1 MERPHLVPRDRVRV
15 EFRLPPA
22 VAETAYR
29 CARQWNVSLSE
40 AGARLIESGYEKHA
54 AATKSPELQRD
65 SAEPNPSGSPAQVT
79 ASTERA
85 VSSPQMK

>member
-1 MERPHLVPRDRVRV
+1 MTERPHLVPRDRVRV

-29 CARQWNVSLSE
+29 CAREWNVSLSE

-54 AATKSPELQRD
+54 SATKSSERRRD
-65 SAEPNPSGSPAQVT
+65 SDEPIPAGPQAQVT
-79 ASTERA
+79 GSTGRR
-85 VSSPQMK
+85 